1 MSAMYNKASVPA
13 PWTSLVTTVTLKPG
27 VAVDWMPWVVV
38 AVSCVAETVEGV
50 NWAGKTVFTCVG
62 AKVGNILVF
71 AAGVDIQ
78 LVGLAV
84 NVNWAVATIVGDPRV
99 GAKADFDGE
108 FAARVEIYLVFVDE
122 IYISWT
128 FATKAEDGIEINLA
142 GVGNDNLIRP

>member
-1 MSAMYNKASVPA
+1 MYNKASVPA
-13 PWTSLVTTVTLKPG
+13 WKTSLVTTVTLKPG
-27 VAVDWMPWVVV
+27 VPVDWMPGV
-38 AVSCVAETVEGV
+38 AVAVNCVVETAEGV

-62 AKVGNILVF
+62 ATVGNIWVF

-84 NVNWAVATIVGDPRV
+84 NVNCAVATIVGDPRV

-128 FATKAEDGIEINLA
+128 FATKAEDVMEINLA
-142 GVGNDNLIRP
+142 GVSIDN

>member
-1 MSAMYNKASVPA
+1 MYNKASVPA
-13 PWTSLVTTVTLKPG
+13 WKTSLVTTVTLKPG
-27 VAVDWMPWVVV
+27 VPVDWMPGV
-38 AVSCVAETVEGV
+38 AVAVNCVVETAEGV

-62 AKVGNILVF
+62 ATVGNIWVF

-84 NVNWAVATIVGDPRV
+84 NVNCAVATIVGDPRV

-128 FATKAEDGIEINLA
+128 FATKAEDGMEINLA
-142 GVGNDNLIRP
+142 GVSIDN